1 MSKQNIAL
9 ITGVTGQD
17 GSYLAEL
24 LLDKGYDVHGVI
36 RRSSVDYRERIAH
49 LEGRLH
55 FHLHYADLGD
65 SMSIVGVVADVRPTE
80 IYNLAAQSHVQVSF
94 DSPEF
99 TADVDAVGV
108 LRIIEAV
115 RKVGLASSCKIY
127 QASTSELYGK
137 VEEVPQNENTPFHP
151 FSPYA
156 VAKQYGFWII
166 KEYRDAYGMFC
177 CNGILFNHESERRG
191 ETFVT
196 RKITLAA
203 ARIAQGLQDKLYLGN
218 LDSLRDWGYAKDYVE
233 CMWLI
238 LQARQPEDFV
248 IATGVQ
254 HSVREFAQLA
264 FHYVGIELQWE
275 GEAEHEKGICVS
287 GPDHLVGKTLVEVS
301 PDFYRPTDVVN
312 LWGDPRTAT
321 RRLNIAQSFNP
332 VGSILGILM
341 SKYFILD
348 DISLYSIS
356 GTYAALGLVLLGILV
371 VMLFAR
377 MPSGKDDDR
386 SDSVGASFRRL
397 LSNRLYRRG
406 VVAQF
411 FYVGAQIGVWSF
423 TIRLVMQETGRLEAA
438 ASSIYLIS
446 IIGHCLSR
454 FIYTGLMRWF
464 SPSRLL
470 TFGGVMSALLS
481 LTVVLSAGTGW
492 LCITSLV
499 LISSFMSLMFP
510 TIYGIALGG
519 IMRGDHPGDSKIG
532 ASGLIMSILGGA
544 LLTPLQGMVSD
555 HTNIYTSYAV
565 PAFCFVVVTAYA
577 VYAHRCKATL

>member
-1 MSKQNIAL
+1 MMKTIDRRHAVPFALVTSMFLLWGLANNMTDTLLAAFKRIMSMSDTQTSL
-9 ITGVTGQD
+9 IQFAFY
-17 GSYLAEL
+17 GSYFCFALPAALFIRRRSFKSGIILGL
-24 LLDKGYDVHGVI
+24 LL
-36 RRSSVDYRERIAH
+36 
-49 LEGRLH
+49 
-55 FHLHYADLGD
+55 YAAGAMLLLPAAR
-65 SMSIVGVVADVRPTE
+65 VA
-80 IYNLAAQSHVQVSF
+80 S
-94 DSPEF
+94 
-99 TADVDAVGV
+99 
-108 LRIIEAV
+108 
-115 RKVGLASSCKIY
+115 
-127 QASTSELYGK
+127 
-137 VEEVPQNENTPFHP
+137 
-151 FSPYA
+151 
-156 VAKQYGFWII
+156 YGFYLVAI
-166 KEYRDAYGMFC
+166 YVMAGGC
-177 CNGILFNHESERRG
+177 SVL
-191 ETFVT
+191 ETT
-196 RKITLAA
+196 A
-203 ARIAQGLQDKLYLGN
+203 N
-218 LDSLRDWGYAKDYVE
+218 PYV
-233 CMWLI
+233 M
-238 LQARQPEDFV
+238 
-248 IATGVQ
+248 
-254 HSVREFAQLA
+254 SM
-264 FHYVGIELQWE
+264 
-275 GEAEHEKGICVS
+275 
-287 GPDHLVGKTLVEVS
+287 
-301 PDFYRPTDVVN
+301 
-312 LWGDPRTAT
+312 GDPRTAT

-397 LSNRLYRRG
+397 LSNRLFRRG

-481 LTVVLSAGTGW
+481 LTVVQSAGTGW
-492 LCITSLV
+492 ICITSLV

-532 ASGLIMSILGGA
+532 ASGLIMSILGGS

-565 PAFCFVVVTAYA
+565 PAFCFMVVTAYA

>member
-1 MSKQNIAL
+1 MMKTIDRRHAVPFALVTSMFLLWGLANNMTDTLLAAFKRIMSMSDTQTSL
-9 ITGVTGQD
+9 IQFAFY
-17 GSYLAEL
+17 GSYFCFALPAALFIRRRSFKSGIILGL
-24 LLDKGYDVHGVI
+24 LL
-36 RRSSVDYRERIAH
+36 
-49 LEGRLH
+49 
-55 FHLHYADLGD
+55 YAAGAMLFLPAAR
-65 SMSIVGVVADVRPTE
+65 VA
-80 IYNLAAQSHVQVSF
+80 S
-94 DSPEF
+94 
-99 TADVDAVGV
+99 
-108 LRIIEAV
+108 
-115 RKVGLASSCKIY
+115 
-127 QASTSELYGK
+127 
-137 VEEVPQNENTPFHP
+137 
-151 FSPYA
+151 
-156 VAKQYGFWII
+156 YGFYLVAI
-166 KEYRDAYGMFC
+166 YVMAGGC
-177 CNGILFNHESERRG
+177 SVL
-191 ETFVT
+191 ETT
-196 RKITLAA
+196 A
-203 ARIAQGLQDKLYLGN
+203 N
-218 LDSLRDWGYAKDYVE
+218 PYV
-233 CMWLI
+233 M
-238 LQARQPEDFV
+238 
-248 IATGVQ
+248 
-254 HSVREFAQLA
+254 SM
-264 FHYVGIELQWE
+264 
-275 GEAEHEKGICVS
+275 
-287 GPDHLVGKTLVEVS
+287 
-301 PDFYRPTDVVN
+301 
-312 LWGDPRTAT
+312 GDPRTAT

-423 TIRLVMQETGRLEAA
+423 TIRLVMQETGQLEAA
-438 ASSIYLIS
+438 ASSIYLLS
-446 IIGHCLSR
+446 IVGHCLSR

>member
-1 MSKQNIAL
+1 MKTIDRRHAVPFALVTSMFLLWGLANNMTDTLLAAFKRIMSMSDTQTSL
-9 ITGVTGQD
+9 IQFAFY
-17 GSYLAEL
+17 GSYFCFALPAALFIRRRSFKSGIILGL
-24 LLDKGYDVHGVI
+24 LL
-36 RRSSVDYRERIAH
+36 
-49 LEGRLH
+49 
-55 FHLHYADLGD
+55 YAAGAMLFLPAAR
-65 SMSIVGVVADVRPTE
+65 VA
-80 IYNLAAQSHVQVSF
+80 S
-94 DSPEF
+94 
-99 TADVDAVGV
+99 
-108 LRIIEAV
+108 
-115 RKVGLASSCKIY
+115 
-127 QASTSELYGK
+127 
-137 VEEVPQNENTPFHP
+137 
-151 FSPYA
+151 
-156 VAKQYGFWII
+156 YGFYLVAI
-166 KEYRDAYGMFC
+166 YVMAGGC
-177 CNGILFNHESERRG
+177 SVL
-191 ETFVT
+191 ETT
-196 RKITLAA
+196 A
-203 ARIAQGLQDKLYLGN
+203 N
-218 LDSLRDWGYAKDYVE
+218 PYV
-233 CMWLI
+233 M
-238 LQARQPEDFV
+238 
-248 IATGVQ
+248 
-254 HSVREFAQLA
+254 SM
-264 FHYVGIELQWE
+264 
-275 GEAEHEKGICVS
+275 
-287 GPDHLVGKTLVEVS
+287 
-301 PDFYRPTDVVN
+301 
-312 LWGDPRTAT
+312 GDPRTAT

-446 IIGHCLSR
+446 IVGHCLSR

-565 PAFCFVVVTAYA
+565 PAFCFVVVTSYA

>member
-1 MSKQNIAL
+1 MKTIDRRHAVPFALVTSMFLLWGLANNMTDTLLAAFKRIMSMSDTQTSL
-9 ITGVTGQD
+9 IQFAFY
-17 GSYLAEL
+17 GSYFCFALPAALFIRRRSFKSGIILGL
-24 LLDKGYDVHGVI
+24 LL
-36 RRSSVDYRERIAH
+36 
-49 LEGRLH
+49 
-55 FHLHYADLGD
+55 YAAGAMLFLPAAR
-65 SMSIVGVVADVRPTE
+65 VA
-80 IYNLAAQSHVQVSF
+80 S
-94 DSPEF
+94 
-99 TADVDAVGV
+99 
-108 LRIIEAV
+108 
-115 RKVGLASSCKIY
+115 
-127 QASTSELYGK
+127 
-137 VEEVPQNENTPFHP
+137 
-151 FSPYA
+151 
-156 VAKQYGFWII
+156 YGFYLVAI
-166 KEYRDAYGMFC
+166 YVMAGGC
-177 CNGILFNHESERRG
+177 SVL
-191 ETFVT
+191 ETT
-196 RKITLAA
+196 A
-203 ARIAQGLQDKLYLGN
+203 N
-218 LDSLRDWGYAKDYVE
+218 PYV
-233 CMWLI
+233 M
-238 LQARQPEDFV
+238 
-248 IATGVQ
+248 
-254 HSVREFAQLA
+254 SM
-264 FHYVGIELQWE
+264 
-275 GEAEHEKGICVS
+275 
-287 GPDHLVGKTLVEVS
+287 
-301 PDFYRPTDVVN
+301 
-312 LWGDPRTAT
+312 GDPRTAT

-397 LSNRLYRRG
+397 LSNRLFRRG

-423 TIRLVMQETGRLEAA
+423 TIRLVMQETGCLEAA

-464 SPSRLL
+464 SPARLL

-492 LCITSLV
+492 ICITSLV

-577 VYAHRCKATL
+577 VYAHRCRATL

>member
-1 MSKQNIAL
+1 MMKTIDRRHAVPFALVTSMFLLWGLANNMTDTLLAAFKRIMSMSDTQTSL
-9 ITGVTGQD
+9 IQFAFY
-17 GSYLAEL
+17 GSYFCFALPAALFIRRRSFKSGIILGL
-24 LLDKGYDVHGVI
+24 LL
-36 RRSSVDYRERIAH
+36 
-49 LEGRLH
+49 
-55 FHLHYADLGD
+55 YAAGAMLFLPAAR
-65 SMSIVGVVADVRPTE
+65 VA
-80 IYNLAAQSHVQVSF
+80 S
-94 DSPEF
+94 
-99 TADVDAVGV
+99 
-108 LRIIEAV
+108 
-115 RKVGLASSCKIY
+115 
-127 QASTSELYGK
+127 
-137 VEEVPQNENTPFHP
+137 
-151 FSPYA
+151 
-156 VAKQYGFWII
+156 YGFYLVAI
-166 KEYRDAYGMFC
+166 YVMAGGC
-177 CNGILFNHESERRG
+177 SVL
-191 ETFVT
+191 ETT
-196 RKITLAA
+196 A
-203 ARIAQGLQDKLYLGN
+203 N
-218 LDSLRDWGYAKDYVE
+218 PYV
-233 CMWLI
+233 M
-238 LQARQPEDFV
+238 
-248 IATGVQ
+248 
-254 HSVREFAQLA
+254 SM
-264 FHYVGIELQWE
+264 
-275 GEAEHEKGICVS
+275 
-287 GPDHLVGKTLVEVS
+287 
-301 PDFYRPTDVVN
+301 
-312 LWGDPRTAT
+312 GDPRTAT

-446 IIGHCLSR
+446 IVGHCLSR

-519 IMRGDHPGDSKIG
+519 IMRGEHPGDSKIG

-577 VYAHRCKATL
+577 VYAHRCKTTL

>member
-1 MSKQNIAL
+1 MKTIDRRHAVPFALVTSMFLLWGLANNMTDTLLAAFKRIMSMSDTQTSL
-9 ITGVTGQD
+9 IQFAFY
-17 GSYLAEL
+17 GSYFCFALPAALFIRRRSFKSGIILGL
-24 LLDKGYDVHGVI
+24 LL
-36 RRSSVDYRERIAH
+36 
-49 LEGRLH
+49 
-55 FHLHYADLGD
+55 YAAGAMLFLPAAR
-65 SMSIVGVVADVRPTE
+65 VA
-80 IYNLAAQSHVQVSF
+80 S
-94 DSPEF
+94 
-99 TADVDAVGV
+99 
-108 LRIIEAV
+108 
-115 RKVGLASSCKIY
+115 
-127 QASTSELYGK
+127 
-137 VEEVPQNENTPFHP
+137 
-151 FSPYA
+151 
-156 VAKQYGFWII
+156 YGFYLVAI
-166 KEYRDAYGMFC
+166 YVMAGGC
-177 CNGILFNHESERRG
+177 SVL
-191 ETFVT
+191 ETT
-196 RKITLAA
+196 A
-203 ARIAQGLQDKLYLGN
+203 N
-218 LDSLRDWGYAKDYVE
+218 PYV
-233 CMWLI
+233 M
-238 LQARQPEDFV
+238 
-248 IATGVQ
+248 
-254 HSVREFAQLA
+254 SM
-264 FHYVGIELQWE
+264 
-275 GEAEHEKGICVS
+275 
-287 GPDHLVGKTLVEVS
+287 
-301 PDFYRPTDVVN
+301 
-312 LWGDPRTAT
+312 GDPRTAT

-356 GTYAALGLVLLGILV
+356 GTYAALGIVLLGILV

-423 TIRLVMQETGRLEAA
+423 TIRLVMQETGCLEAA

>member
-1 MSKQNIAL
+1 MKTIDRRHAVPFALVTSMFLLWGLANNMTDTLLAAFKRIMSMSDTQTSL
-9 ITGVTGQD
+9 IQFAFY
-17 GSYLAEL
+17 GSYFCFALPAALFIRRRSFKSGIILGL
-24 LLDKGYDVHGVI
+24 LL
-36 RRSSVDYRERIAH
+36 
-49 LEGRLH
+49 
-55 FHLHYADLGD
+55 YAAGAMLFLPAAR
-65 SMSIVGVVADVRPTE
+65 VA
-80 IYNLAAQSHVQVSF
+80 S
-94 DSPEF
+94 
-99 TADVDAVGV
+99 
-108 LRIIEAV
+108 
-115 RKVGLASSCKIY
+115 
-127 QASTSELYGK
+127 
-137 VEEVPQNENTPFHP
+137 
-151 FSPYA
+151 
-156 VAKQYGFWII
+156 YGFYLVAI
-166 KEYRDAYGMFC
+166 YVMAGGC
-177 CNGILFNHESERRG
+177 SVL
-191 ETFVT
+191 ETT
-196 RKITLAA
+196 A
-203 ARIAQGLQDKLYLGN
+203 N
-218 LDSLRDWGYAKDYVE
+218 PYV
-233 CMWLI
+233 M
-238 LQARQPEDFV
+238 
-248 IATGVQ
+248 
-254 HSVREFAQLA
+254 SM
-264 FHYVGIELQWE
+264 
-275 GEAEHEKGICVS
+275 
-287 GPDHLVGKTLVEVS
+287 
-301 PDFYRPTDVVN
+301 
-312 LWGDPRTAT
+312 GDPRTAT

-438 ASSIYLIS
+438 ASSIYLLS
-446 IIGHCLSR
+446 IVGHCLSR

-492 LCITSLV
+492 ICITSLV

-565 PAFCFVVVTAYA
+565 PAFCFVVVTSYA

>member
-1 MSKQNIAL
+1 MMKTIDRRHAVPFALVTSMFLLWGLANNMTDMLLAAFKRIMSMSDTQTSL
-9 ITGVTGQD
+9 IQFAFY
-17 GSYLAEL
+17 GSYFCFALPAALFIRRRSFKSGIILGL
-24 LLDKGYDVHGVI
+24 LL
-36 RRSSVDYRERIAH
+36 
-49 LEGRLH
+49 
-55 FHLHYADLGD
+55 YAAGAMLFLPAAR
-65 SMSIVGVVADVRPTE
+65 VA
-80 IYNLAAQSHVQVSF
+80 S
-94 DSPEF
+94 
-99 TADVDAVGV
+99 
-108 LRIIEAV
+108 
-115 RKVGLASSCKIY
+115 
-127 QASTSELYGK
+127 
-137 VEEVPQNENTPFHP
+137 
-151 FSPYA
+151 
-156 VAKQYGFWII
+156 YGFYLVAI
-166 KEYRDAYGMFC
+166 YVMAGGC
-177 CNGILFNHESERRG
+177 SVL
-191 ETFVT
+191 ETT
-196 RKITLAA
+196 A
-203 ARIAQGLQDKLYLGN
+203 N
-218 LDSLRDWGYAKDYVE
+218 PYV
-233 CMWLI
+233 M
-238 LQARQPEDFV
+238 
-248 IATGVQ
+248 
-254 HSVREFAQLA
+254 SM
-264 FHYVGIELQWE
+264 
-275 GEAEHEKGICVS
+275 
-287 GPDHLVGKTLVEVS
+287 
-301 PDFYRPTDVVN
+301 
-312 LWGDPRTAT
+312 GDPRTAT

-356 GTYAALGLVLLGILV
+356 GTYAALGIVLLGILV

-397 LSNRLYRRG
+397 LSNRLFRRG

-438 ASSIYLIS
+438 ASSIYLLS

>member
-1 MSKQNIAL
+1 MKTIDRRHAVPFALVTSMFLLWGLANNMTDTLLAAFKRIMSMSDTQTSL
-9 ITGVTGQD
+9 IQFAFY
-17 GSYLAEL
+17 GSYFCFALPAALFIRRRSFKSGIILGL
-24 LLDKGYDVHGVI
+24 LL
-36 RRSSVDYRERIAH
+36 
-49 LEGRLH
+49 
-55 FHLHYADLGD
+55 YAAGAMLFLPAAR
-65 SMSIVGVVADVRPTE
+65 VA
-80 IYNLAAQSHVQVSF
+80 S
-94 DSPEF
+94 
-99 TADVDAVGV
+99 
-108 LRIIEAV
+108 
-115 RKVGLASSCKIY
+115 
-127 QASTSELYGK
+127 
-137 VEEVPQNENTPFHP
+137 
-151 FSPYA
+151 
-156 VAKQYGFWII
+156 YGFYLVAI
-166 KEYRDAYGMFC
+166 YVMAGGC
-177 CNGILFNHESERRG
+177 SVL
-191 ETFVT
+191 ETT
-196 RKITLAA
+196 A
-203 ARIAQGLQDKLYLGN
+203 N
-218 LDSLRDWGYAKDYVE
+218 PYV
-233 CMWLI
+233 M
-238 LQARQPEDFV
+238 
-248 IATGVQ
+248 
-254 HSVREFAQLA
+254 SM
-264 FHYVGIELQWE
+264 
-275 GEAEHEKGICVS
+275 
-287 GPDHLVGKTLVEVS
+287 
-301 PDFYRPTDVVN
+301 
-312 LWGDPRTAT
+312 GDPRTAT

-377 MPSGKDDDR
+377 MPLGKDDDR

-438 ASSIYLIS
+438 ASSIYLLS

>member
-1 MSKQNIAL
+1 MMKTIDRRHAVPFALVTSMFLLWGLANNMTDTLLAAFKRIMSMSDTQTSL
-9 ITGVTGQD
+9 IQFAFY
-17 GSYLAEL
+17 GSYFCFALPAALFIRRRSFKSGIILGL
-24 LLDKGYDVHGVI
+24 LL
-36 RRSSVDYRERIAH
+36 
-49 LEGRLH
+49 
-55 FHLHYADLGD
+55 YAAGAMLFLPAAR
-65 SMSIVGVVADVRPTE
+65 VA
-80 IYNLAAQSHVQVSF
+80 S
-94 DSPEF
+94 
-99 TADVDAVGV
+99 
-108 LRIIEAV
+108 
-115 RKVGLASSCKIY
+115 
-127 QASTSELYGK
+127 
-137 VEEVPQNENTPFHP
+137 
-151 FSPYA
+151 
-156 VAKQYGFWII
+156 YGFYLVAI
-166 KEYRDAYGMFC
+166 YVMAGGC
-177 CNGILFNHESERRG
+177 SVL
-191 ETFVT
+191 ETT
-196 RKITLAA
+196 A
-203 ARIAQGLQDKLYLGN
+203 N
-218 LDSLRDWGYAKDYVE
+218 PYV
-233 CMWLI
+233 M
-238 LQARQPEDFV
+238 
-248 IATGVQ
+248 
-254 HSVREFAQLA
+254 SM
-264 FHYVGIELQWE
+264 
-275 GEAEHEKGICVS
+275 
-287 GPDHLVGKTLVEVS
+287 
-301 PDFYRPTDVVN
+301 
-312 LWGDPRTAT
+312 GDPRTAT

-481 LTVVLSAGTGW
+481 FTVVLSAGTGW

-565 PAFCFVVVTAYA
+565 PAFCFMVVTAYA

>member
-1 MSKQNIAL
+1 MKTIDRRHAVPFALVTSMFLLWGLANNMTDTLLAAFKRIMSMSDTQTSL
-9 ITGVTGQD
+9 IQFAFY
-17 GSYLAEL
+17 GSYFCFALPAALFIRRRSFKSGIILGL
-24 LLDKGYDVHGVI
+24 LL
-36 RRSSVDYRERIAH
+36 
-49 LEGRLH
+49 
-55 FHLHYADLGD
+55 YAAGAMLFLPAAR
-65 SMSIVGVVADVRPTE
+65 VA
-80 IYNLAAQSHVQVSF
+80 S
-94 DSPEF
+94 
-99 TADVDAVGV
+99 
-108 LRIIEAV
+108 
-115 RKVGLASSCKIY
+115 
-127 QASTSELYGK
+127 
-137 VEEVPQNENTPFHP
+137 
-151 FSPYA
+151 
-156 VAKQYGFWII
+156 YGFYLVAI
-166 KEYRDAYGMFC
+166 YVMAGGC
-177 CNGILFNHESERRG
+177 SVL
-191 ETFVT
+191 ETT
-196 RKITLAA
+196 A
-203 ARIAQGLQDKLYLGN
+203 N
-218 LDSLRDWGYAKDYVE
+218 PYV
-233 CMWLI
+233 M
-238 LQARQPEDFV
+238 
-248 IATGVQ
+248 
-254 HSVREFAQLA
+254 SM
-264 FHYVGIELQWE
+264 
-275 GEAEHEKGICVS
+275 
-287 GPDHLVGKTLVEVS
+287 
-301 PDFYRPTDVVN
+301 
-312 LWGDPRTAT
+312 GDPRTAT

-438 ASSIYLIS
+438 ASSIYLLS

-565 PAFCFVVVTAYA
+565 SAFCFMVVTAYA

>member
-1 MSKQNIAL
+1 MMKTIDRRHAVPFALVTSMFLLWGLANNMTDTLLAAFKRIMSMSDTQTSL
-9 ITGVTGQD
+9 IQFAFY
-17 GSYLAEL
+17 GSYFCFALPAALFIRRRSFKSGIILGL
-24 LLDKGYDVHGVI
+24 LL
-36 RRSSVDYRERIAH
+36 
-49 LEGRLH
+49 
-55 FHLHYADLGD
+55 YAAGAMLFLPAAR
-65 SMSIVGVVADVRPTE
+65 VA
-80 IYNLAAQSHVQVSF
+80 S
-94 DSPEF
+94 
-99 TADVDAVGV
+99 
-108 LRIIEAV
+108 
-115 RKVGLASSCKIY
+115 
-127 QASTSELYGK
+127 
-137 VEEVPQNENTPFHP
+137 
-151 FSPYA
+151 
-156 VAKQYGFWII
+156 YGFYLVAI
-166 KEYRDAYGMFC
+166 YVMAGGC
-177 CNGILFNHESERRG
+177 SVL
-191 ETFVT
+191 ETT
-196 RKITLAA
+196 A
-203 ARIAQGLQDKLYLGN
+203 N
-218 LDSLRDWGYAKDYVE
+218 PYV
-233 CMWLI
+233 M
-238 LQARQPEDFV
+238 
-248 IATGVQ
+248 
-254 HSVREFAQLA
+254 SM
-264 FHYVGIELQWE
+264 
-275 GEAEHEKGICVS
+275 
-287 GPDHLVGKTLVEVS
+287 
-301 PDFYRPTDVVN
+301 
-312 LWGDPRTAT
+312 GDPRTAT

-446 IIGHCLSR
+446 IVGHCLSR

-492 LCITSLV
+492 ICITSLV

-519 IMRGDHPGDSKIG
+519 IMPGDHPGDSKIG

>member
-1 MSKQNIAL
+1 MKTIDRRHAVPFALVTSMFLLWGLANNMTDTLLAAFKRIMSMSDTQTSL
-9 ITGVTGQD
+9 IQFAFY
-17 GSYLAEL
+17 GSYFCFALPAALFIRRRSFKSGIILGL
-24 LLDKGYDVHGVI
+24 LL
-36 RRSSVDYRERIAH
+36 
-49 LEGRLH
+49 
-55 FHLHYADLGD
+55 YAAGAMLFLPAAR
-65 SMSIVGVVADVRPTE
+65 VA
-80 IYNLAAQSHVQVSF
+80 S
-94 DSPEF
+94 
-99 TADVDAVGV
+99 
-108 LRIIEAV
+108 
-115 RKVGLASSCKIY
+115 
-127 QASTSELYGK
+127 
-137 VEEVPQNENTPFHP
+137 
-151 FSPYA
+151 
-156 VAKQYGFWII
+156 YGFYLVAI
-166 KEYRDAYGMFC
+166 YVMAGGC
-177 CNGILFNHESERRG
+177 SVL
-191 ETFVT
+191 ETT
-196 RKITLAA
+196 A
-203 ARIAQGLQDKLYLGN
+203 N
-218 LDSLRDWGYAKDYVE
+218 PYV
-233 CMWLI
+233 M
-238 LQARQPEDFV
+238 
-248 IATGVQ
+248 
-254 HSVREFAQLA
+254 SM
-264 FHYVGIELQWE
+264 
-275 GEAEHEKGICVS
+275 
-287 GPDHLVGKTLVEVS
+287 
-301 PDFYRPTDVVN
+301 
-312 LWGDPRTAT
+312 GDPRTAT

-356 GTYAALGLVLLGILV
+356 GTYAALGFVLLGILV

-397 LSNRLYRRG
+397 LSSRLYRRG

-446 IIGHCLSR
+446 IVGHCLSR

>member
-1 MSKQNIAL
+1 MMKTIDRRHAVPFALVTSMFLLWGLANNMTDTLLAAFKRIMSMSDTQTSL
-9 ITGVTGQD
+9 IQFAFY
-17 GSYLAEL
+17 GSYFCFALPAALFIRRRSFKSGIILGL
-24 LLDKGYDVHGVI
+24 LL
-36 RRSSVDYRERIAH
+36 
-49 LEGRLH
+49 
-55 FHLHYADLGD
+55 YAAGAMLFLPAAR
-65 SMSIVGVVADVRPTE
+65 VA
-80 IYNLAAQSHVQVSF
+80 S
-94 DSPEF
+94 
-99 TADVDAVGV
+99 
-108 LRIIEAV
+108 
-115 RKVGLASSCKIY
+115 
-127 QASTSELYGK
+127 
-137 VEEVPQNENTPFHP
+137 
-151 FSPYA
+151 
-156 VAKQYGFWII
+156 YGFYLVAI
-166 KEYRDAYGMFC
+166 YVMAGGC
-177 CNGILFNHESERRG
+177 SVL
-191 ETFVT
+191 ETT
-196 RKITLAA
+196 A
-203 ARIAQGLQDKLYLGN
+203 N
-218 LDSLRDWGYAKDYVE
+218 PYV
-233 CMWLI
+233 M
-238 LQARQPEDFV
+238 
-248 IATGVQ
+248 
-254 HSVREFAQLA
+254 SM
-264 FHYVGIELQWE
+264 
-275 GEAEHEKGICVS
+275 
-287 GPDHLVGKTLVEVS
+287 
-301 PDFYRPTDVVN
+301 
-312 LWGDPRTAT
+312 GDPRTAT

-438 ASSIYLIS
+438 ASSIYLLS
-446 IIGHCLSR
+446 IVGHCLSR

-464 SPSRLL
+464 SPARLL

-519 IMRGDHPGDSKIG
+519 IMRGEHPGDSKIG

-565 PAFCFVVVTAYA
+565 PAFCFMVVTAYA

>member
-1 MSKQNIAL
+1 MKTIDRRHAVPFALVTSMFLLWGLANNMTDTLLAAFKRIMSMSDTQTSL
-9 ITGVTGQD
+9 IQFAFY
-17 GSYLAEL
+17 GSYFCFALPAALFIRRRSFKSGIILGL
-24 LLDKGYDVHGVI
+24 LL
-36 RRSSVDYRERIAH
+36 
-49 LEGRLH
+49 
-55 FHLHYADLGD
+55 YAAGAMLFLPAAR
-65 SMSIVGVVADVRPTE
+65 VA
-80 IYNLAAQSHVQVSF
+80 S
-94 DSPEF
+94 
-99 TADVDAVGV
+99 
-108 LRIIEAV
+108 
-115 RKVGLASSCKIY
+115 
-127 QASTSELYGK
+127 
-137 VEEVPQNENTPFHP
+137 
-151 FSPYA
+151 
-156 VAKQYGFWII
+156 YGFYLVAI
-166 KEYRDAYGMFC
+166 YVMAGGC
-177 CNGILFNHESERRG
+177 SVL
-191 ETFVT
+191 ETT
-196 RKITLAA
+196 A
-203 ARIAQGLQDKLYLGN
+203 N
-218 LDSLRDWGYAKDYVE
+218 PYV
-233 CMWLI
+233 M
-238 LQARQPEDFV
+238 
-248 IATGVQ
+248 
-254 HSVREFAQLA
+254 SM
-264 FHYVGIELQWE
+264 
-275 GEAEHEKGICVS
+275 
-287 GPDHLVGKTLVEVS
+287 
-301 PDFYRPTDVVN
+301 
-312 LWGDPRTAT
+312 GDPRTAT

-423 TIRLVMQETGRLEAA
+423 TIRLVMQETGCLEAA

-446 IIGHCLSR
+446 IVGHCLSR

-492 LCITSLV
+492 ICITSLV

-565 PAFCFVVVTAYA
+565 PAFCFVVVTSYA

>member
-1 MSKQNIAL
+1 MKTIDRRHAVPFALVTSMFLLWGLANNMTDTLLAAFKRIMSMSDTQTSL
-9 ITGVTGQD
+9 IQFAFY
-17 GSYLAEL
+17 GSYFCFALPAALFIRRRSFKSGIILGL
-24 LLDKGYDVHGVI
+24 LL
-36 RRSSVDYRERIAH
+36 
-49 LEGRLH
+49 
-55 FHLHYADLGD
+55 YAAGAMLFLPAAR
-65 SMSIVGVVADVRPTE
+65 VA
-80 IYNLAAQSHVQVSF
+80 S
-94 DSPEF
+94 
-99 TADVDAVGV
+99 
-108 LRIIEAV
+108 
-115 RKVGLASSCKIY
+115 
-127 QASTSELYGK
+127 
-137 VEEVPQNENTPFHP
+137 
-151 FSPYA
+151 
-156 VAKQYGFWII
+156 YGFYLVAI
-166 KEYRDAYGMFC
+166 YVMAGGC
-177 CNGILFNHESERRG
+177 SVL
-191 ETFVT
+191 ETT
-196 RKITLAA
+196 A
-203 ARIAQGLQDKLYLGN
+203 N
-218 LDSLRDWGYAKDYVE
+218 PYV
-233 CMWLI
+233 M
-238 LQARQPEDFV
+238 
-248 IATGVQ
+248 
-254 HSVREFAQLA
+254 SM
-264 FHYVGIELQWE
+264 
-275 GEAEHEKGICVS
+275 
-287 GPDHLVGKTLVEVS
+287 
-301 PDFYRPTDVVN
+301 
-312 LWGDPRTAT
+312 GDPRTAT

-411 FYVGAQIGVWSF
+411 FYGGAQIGVWSF

-446 IIGHCLSR
+446 IVGHCLSR

>member
-1 MSKQNIAL
+1 MKTIDRRHAVPFALVTSMFLLWGLANNMTDTLLAAFKRIMSMSDTQTSL
-9 ITGVTGQD
+9 IQFAFY
-17 GSYLAEL
+17 GSYFCFALPAALFIRRRSFKSGIILGL
-24 LLDKGYDVHGVI
+24 LL
-36 RRSSVDYRERIAH
+36 
-49 LEGRLH
+49 
-55 FHLHYADLGD
+55 YAAGAMLFLPAAR
-65 SMSIVGVVADVRPTE
+65 VA
-80 IYNLAAQSHVQVSF
+80 S
-94 DSPEF
+94 
-99 TADVDAVGV
+99 
-108 LRIIEAV
+108 
-115 RKVGLASSCKIY
+115 
-127 QASTSELYGK
+127 
-137 VEEVPQNENTPFHP
+137 
-151 FSPYA
+151 
-156 VAKQYGFWII
+156 YGFYLVAI
-166 KEYRDAYGMFC
+166 YVMAGGC
-177 CNGILFNHESERRG
+177 SVL
-191 ETFVT
+191 ETT
-196 RKITLAA
+196 A
-203 ARIAQGLQDKLYLGN
+203 N
-218 LDSLRDWGYAKDYVE
+218 PYV
-233 CMWLI
+233 M
-238 LQARQPEDFV
+238 
-248 IATGVQ
+248 
-254 HSVREFAQLA
+254 SM
-264 FHYVGIELQWE
+264 
-275 GEAEHEKGICVS
+275 
-287 GPDHLVGKTLVEVS
+287 
-301 PDFYRPTDVVN
+301 
-312 LWGDPRTAT
+312 GDPRTAT

-411 FYVGAQIGVWSF
+411 FYVGAQIGAWSF

-438 ASSIYLIS
+438 ASSIYLLS

-519 IMRGDHPGDSKIG
+519 IMRGEHPGDSKIG

>member
-1 MSKQNIAL
+1 MKTIDRRHAVPFALVTSMFLLWGLANNMTDTLLAAFKRIMSMSDTQTSL
-9 ITGVTGQD
+9 IQFAFY
-17 GSYLAEL
+17 GSYFCFALPAALFIRRRSFKSGIILGL
-24 LLDKGYDVHGVI
+24 LL
-36 RRSSVDYRERIAH
+36 
-49 LEGRLH
+49 
-55 FHLHYADLGD
+55 YAAGAMLFLPAAR
-65 SMSIVGVVADVRPTE
+65 VA
-80 IYNLAAQSHVQVSF
+80 S
-94 DSPEF
+94 
-99 TADVDAVGV
+99 
-108 LRIIEAV
+108 
-115 RKVGLASSCKIY
+115 
-127 QASTSELYGK
+127 
-137 VEEVPQNENTPFHP
+137 
-151 FSPYA
+151 
-156 VAKQYGFWII
+156 YGFYLVAI
-166 KEYRDAYGMFC
+166 YVMAGGC
-177 CNGILFNHESERRG
+177 SVL
-191 ETFVT
+191 ETT
-196 RKITLAA
+196 A
-203 ARIAQGLQDKLYLGN
+203 N
-218 LDSLRDWGYAKDYVE
+218 PYV
-233 CMWLI
+233 M
-238 LQARQPEDFV
+238 
-248 IATGVQ
+248 
-254 HSVREFAQLA
+254 SM
-264 FHYVGIELQWE
+264 
-275 GEAEHEKGICVS
+275 
-287 GPDHLVGKTLVEVS
+287 
-301 PDFYRPTDVVN
+301 
-312 LWGDPRTAT
+312 GDPRTAT

-406 VVAQF
+406 VAAQF

-423 TIRLVMQETGRLEAA
+423 TIRLVMQETGCLEAA

-519 IMRGDHPGDSKIG
+519 IMRGEHPGDSKIG